1 MKILF
6 LLAAFFTIA
15 FSDDHQNE
23 FDDEVNRVYST
34 YRLVDDYE
42 NPYYAIK
49 LVHGLVNDQMT
60 YGVSF
65 FSSQAK
71 QYSLKM
77 SYQNQVYDL
86 PCNRRGDIN
95 IVALNLKEG
104 STFSLIVFDY
114 DEHPQSLTRFQNI
127 NVISKTE
134 FLTLSNP
141 TTGLGEGM
149 KPLKLRTILSW
160 SPLTIFYF
168 AMLFVFL
175 ICALVLIIFY
185 WQKKGFFEKTTDEN
199 IDSKNTMFDDLK
211 EEDSPLI
218 QEPILA
224 SSFDQKP
231 VWEEE
236 EIPTVVNVKE
246 HLSLLGLNT
255 NYQVMSDGEKFQV
268 MSELIKLRDQK
279 LLSKDDYLMEVM
291 LLWKK

>member
-199 IDSKNTMFDDLK
+199 IDSKNTMFDDLR

>member
-34 YRLVDDYE
+34 YRLIDDYE

-71 QYSLKM
+71 QYSLKI
-77 SYQNQVYDL
+77 SYQKQVYDL
-86 PCNRRGDIN
+86 PGNSRGDIN

-114 DEHPQSLTRFQNI
+114 DEHIQSLARFQDI
-127 NVISKTE
+127 QVVSKTE
-134 FLTLSNP
+134 FLSLSNP

-149 KPLKLRTILSW
+149 KPLKLRTIISW

-175 ICALVLIIFY
+175 ICALVLIVFY
-185 WQKKGFFEKTTDEN
+185 WQKKGFFEKTADEN
-199 IDSKNTMFDDLK
+199 IDGKNTMLDNLT
-211 EEDSPLI
+211 EEDSSLI
-218 QEPILA
+218 QEPPLA

-231 VWEEE
+231 VWEED
-236 EIPTVVNVKE
+236 EIPTVVNIKE
-246 HLSLLGLNT
+246 HLSHLGLNT
-255 NYQVMSDGEKFQV
+255 EYQIMTDAEKFQV